1 MNISPILLLSVGASF
16 AFLYGLIITVGWAI
30 TRKNRKIFHQSV
42 GLNEIE
48 LYDLQSGRSLNKY
61 VKAVSLSNNYF
72 KDERCQEIKPENYKC
87 FIVDRV
93 SPELPKIKKGFLI
106 FQNRESNKIE
116 YAFDVPSLEDYR

>member
-1 MNISPILLLSVGASF
+1 MNIFPVLLLSIGASF

-30 TRKNRKIFHQSV
+30 TRKNRKRFHQSV

-48 LYDLQSGRSLNKY
+48 LYDLQSGKSLNKY

-72 KDERCQEIKPENYKC
+72 KDENGKEIKPENFNC
-87 FIVDRV
+87 FIVDRA
-93 SPELPKIKKGFLI
+93 SPELPKIKRGFLI

>member
-1 MNISPILLLSVGASF
+1 MNISPILLLSIGCSF

-30 TRKNRKIFHQSV
+30 TRKNRKRFHQSV

-61 VKAVSLSNNYF
+61 VKTVSLSNNYF
-72 KDERCQEIKPENYKC
+72 KDEKGREINPGNFKC

-93 SPELPKIKKGFLI
+93 SPNLPKIKRGYLI
-106 FQNRESNKIE
+106 FQNRESDKIE
-116 YAFDVPSLEDYR
+116 YAFDIPNLENYR

>member
-1 MNISPILLLSVGASF
+1 MNISPILLLSIGASF

-30 TRKNRKIFHQSV
+30 TRINRKRFHQSV

-72 KDERCQEIKPENYKC
+72 TDANGKEIKPENYKC
-87 FIVDRV
+87 FIVERE
-93 SPELPKIKKGFLI
+93 SQKLPQIKRGFLI
-106 FQNRESNKIE
+106 FQNRESNEIE
-116 YAFDVPSLEDYR
+116 YAFDVPSHEDYR

>member
-1 MNISPILLLSVGASF
+1 MNISPILLLSIGASF

-30 TRKNRKIFHQSV
+30 TRKNRKRFHQSV

-48 LYDLQSGRSLNKY
+48 LYDLQSGQSLNKY

-72 KDERCQEIKPENYKC
+72 KDENGKEIKPVNYKC

-93 SPELPKIKKGFLI
+93 SPNLPKIKRGFLI

-116 YAFDVPSLEDYR
+116 YAFDIPNLENYR

>member
-1 MNISPILLLSVGASF
+1 MNISPILLLSIGASF

-30 TRKNRKIFHQSV
+30 TRKNRKRFHQSV
-42 GLNEIE
+42 GWNEIE
-48 LYDLQSGRSLNKY
+48 LYDLQSGRSLNKF

-72 KDERCQEIKPENYKC
+72 KDEKGKEINPDNYKC

-93 SPELPKIKKGFLI
+93 SPKLPKIKRGFLI

-116 YAFDVPSLEDYR
+116 YAFDVPNLEDYR